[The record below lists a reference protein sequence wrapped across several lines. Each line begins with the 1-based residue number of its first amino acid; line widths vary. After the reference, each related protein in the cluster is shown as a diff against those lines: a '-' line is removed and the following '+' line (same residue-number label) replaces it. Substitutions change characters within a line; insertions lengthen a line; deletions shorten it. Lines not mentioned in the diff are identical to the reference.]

1 MVANTD
7 LCLSEALTRFA
18 AIQKNGKKS
27 VGGHQEL
34 NRFVTWCGRDRKVS
48 GLSPSEVADY
58 AAQFVSPASA
68 DLTRKLGPVKAF
80 LAFLK
85 EEGLV
90 VNGLAAHL
98 RVPRGRRPAGHG
110 LSQVAAQSTS
120 ITQETYD
127 KLTGQLETL
136 KDERINVVEDIRRAM
151 ADKDFRENAPL
162 EAAKERQGFIESKIR
177 ELESDLANAQ
187 IRSESAAQQRR
198 VGVGSRVTL
207 KEVASG
213 KEVAYTLV
221 DMREADVA
229 SGKIST
235 ASPVGLALLDRATGD
250 AITVHV
256 PRGTLH
262 YTIEKIGG

>member
-7 LCLSEALTRFA
+7 LCLSEALNRFA
-18 AIQKNGKKS
+18 AVQKNGKKA

-34 NRFVTWCGRDRKVS
+34 TRFVTWCGRDRKVR

-90 VNGLAAHL
+90 ENGLAAHL
-98 RVPRGRRPAGHG
+98 RVPRGRRASGHG
-110 LSQVAAQSTS
+110 PSRAAADSTR

-136 KDERINVVEDIRRAM
+136 KGDCLSVVEDIRRAM

-187 IRSESAAQQRR
+187 IRIESAGQQRR
-198 VGVGSRVTL
+198 VGVGTTVTL

-221 DMREADVA
+221 DVREADVA
-229 SGKIST
+229 SGRIST
-235 ASPVGLALLDRATGD
+235 ASPVGQALLDRSTGD
-250 AITVHV
+250 AIVVSV